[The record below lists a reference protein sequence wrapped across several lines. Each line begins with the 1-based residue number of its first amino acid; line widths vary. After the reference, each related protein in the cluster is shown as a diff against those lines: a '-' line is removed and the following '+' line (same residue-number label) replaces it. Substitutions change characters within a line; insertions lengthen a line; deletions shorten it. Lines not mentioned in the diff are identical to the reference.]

1 MNRNGASTQPRGG
14 RKRDAGRRR
23 LRPTVWALE
32 DRTLLSM
39 FTVSNTDDTG
49 TGSLRQ
55 TILDANASAGAD
67 VINFDPAAFATPSTI
82 RLLSSLPDVT
92 GDLTINGPTAARL
105 TISGDA
111 NNDGVNDDGDVRIL
125 SVSAGDVTLSYL
137 TLTNGRAR
145 GADGADG
152 LLAGDGGA
160 GQGGAI
166 FVGGGAVTL
175 NNSTLANNA
184 AQGGRGGS
192 ALFENGGR

>member
-1 MNRNGASTQPRGG
+1 MNRNGASTQRRGG

-39 FTVSNTDDTG
+39 FTVSNTDDSG
-49 TGSLRQ
+49 AGSLRQ
-55 TILDANASAGAD
+55 AILDANASAGAD

-111 NNDGVNDDGDVRIL
+111 NDRRRQRRRRRAHPVRQRGRRHP
-125 SVSAGDVTLSYL
+125 VVPHPDQRAG
-137 TLTNGRAR
+137 A
-145 GADGADG
+145 GADGAD
-152 LLAGDGGA
+152 ASFA
-160 GQGGAI
+160 EM
-166 FVGGGAVTL
+166 AVTAV
-175 NNSTLANNA
+175 TARA
-184 AQGGRGGS
+184 APSMSAAGRS
-192 ALFENGGR
+192 R